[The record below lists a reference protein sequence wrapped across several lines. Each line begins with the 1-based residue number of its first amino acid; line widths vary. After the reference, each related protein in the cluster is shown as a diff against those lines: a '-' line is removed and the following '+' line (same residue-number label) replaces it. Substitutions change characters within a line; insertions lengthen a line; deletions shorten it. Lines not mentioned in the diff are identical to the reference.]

1 MIPQQSRLRMAVL
14 QRVCPDYRVALFSA
28 LAAAQNV
35 EMRLFIGEDI
45 PHSKVR
51 SARDLDGVPVTR
63 LRTKLVRFGRR
74 IFPLHIGLIDELRK
88 FGPAV
93 ILCEGESHFLGY
105 LQAIYYR
112 ARYARATALIHW
124 CFITLPGKS
133 LAKRGALAAVK
144 AHFRKHFD
152 AFLVYSSFGKDRL
165 MELGED
171 PHKVFVATNVGDV
184 ERYVRLSSGLEAT
197 PAEARRKLGLPD
209 RFTILYV
216 GTLSRNKRPDLV
228 LELAARRG
236 EERYS
241 FVLAGDG
248 ELLEHLRSRV
258 STEGLSNVH
267 LPGKVTEALPLYYRA
282 ADVLLI
288 PGRGGIVISEAMA
301 FGLPV
306 VVHHADGTEYDLVRS
321 WVTGVRVAG
330 DGVED
335 FREALE
341 VLRSDPARC
350 VAMASASRHAV
361 QALWTTGNM
370 VSQITRAAEYARSAR
385 N

>member
-1 MIPQQSRLRMAVL
+1 MTDPDSRLRLAVL
-14 QRVCPDYRVALFSA
+14 QRVCPDYRVSLFSA
-28 LAAAQNV
+28 LSAAENV
-35 EMRLFIGEDI
+35 EMRLFIGGDM

-51 SARDLDGVPVTR
+51 SARDLDRVPVTR
-63 LRTKLVRFGRR
+63 LPTRFVRFGRR
-74 IFPLHIGLIDELRK
+74 ILPLHIGLVGELRR
-88 FGPAV
+88 FRPSI

-133 LAKRGALAAVK
+133 LTKRGALAAVK
-144 AHFRKHFD
+144 AHFRRHFD
-152 AFLVYSSFGKDRL
+152 AFLVYSSFSKDCL
-165 MELGED
+165 TELGED

-184 ERYVRLSSGLEAT
+184 ERYDKLSSALEAT

-209 RFTILYV
+209 RFTALYV
-216 GTLSRNKRPDLV
+216 GTLSVNKRPDL
-228 LELAARRG
+228 LIDLAAQSGPDRC
-236 EERYS
+236 S

-248 ELLEHLRSRV
+248 ELLEHLRTRV
-258 STEGLSNVH
+258 STEGLSNVY
-267 LPGKVTEALPLYYRA
+267 LVGKVTEALPLYYRA

-306 VVHHADGTEYDLVRS
+306 VVHQADGTEYDLVRKGG
-321 WVTGVRVAG
+321 TGGHVSGPAL
-330 DGVED
+330 EN
-335 FREALE
+335 FRIALEAL
-341 VLRSDPARC
+341 RCDPERC
-350 VAMASASRHAV
+350 EAMASASRQAV
-361 QALWTTGNM
+361 RSLWTTSNM
-370 VSQITRAAEYARSAR
+370 VSQITRAAQYARSAR